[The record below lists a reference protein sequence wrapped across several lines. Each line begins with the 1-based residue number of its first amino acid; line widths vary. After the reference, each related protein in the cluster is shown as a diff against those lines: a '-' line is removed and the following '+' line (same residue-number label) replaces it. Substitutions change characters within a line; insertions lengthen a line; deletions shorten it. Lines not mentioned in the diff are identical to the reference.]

1 VKTMKKNLLRR
12 SAILAAVAGLVAGA
26 SLTMATAASASVPT
40 PVAKVTWNVRTSWVN
55 YLTNPVWYLGLGQG
69 SVTRTASN
77 GGTSTVAAGSATT
90 SWGALYTNYAY
101 SYDFATASDSGSPR
115 TVVLKG
121 GLDFD
126 LGAHGIDISL
136 SDLTVVENPSGD
148 ESLTVDASY
157 VALGASSPTTL
168 SDAPAFTI
176 ADTASGDGTY
186 AVTLTATGA
195 QIFNGG
201 SNGSYAAGDA
211 FGSVSFG

>member
-1 VKTMKKNLLRR
+1 MKKNLLRR
-12 SAILAAVAGLVAGA
+12 GSLAAALVALLTGA
-26 SLTMATAASASVPT
+26 SLAAAGTATASVPST
-40 PVAKVTWNVRTSWVN
+40 VAKVTWNVRTSWVD
-55 YLTNPVWYLGLGQG
+55 YVTNPVWAFPLGQG

-77 GGTSTVAAGSATT
+77 GDTSTVAAGSSTT
-90 SWGALYTNYAY
+90 SWVGFTNYAY

-126 LGAHGIDISL
+126 LPLHGIDISL
-136 SDLTVVENPSGD
+136 ADLQVIDNPSGD
-148 ESLTVDASY
+148 ETLTVDASY
-157 VALGASSPTTL
+157 VPLGATTATTL

-186 AVTLTATGA
+186 AVTLTTTGA

-211 FGSVSFG
+211 FGSVAFG